1 MLPRTQRQKEILDY
15 ITRFQ
20 ERHGYI
26 PSYAQI
32 ARQFGVKS
40 RATIAKHIAALERRG
55 LLVREHED
63 GSFALNVKVEDK
75 SSDSLCEVKL
85 LGRIA
90 AGAPLE
96 VVDYEERIPVPRF
109 LLGRVKPDRV
119 YALRVKGD
127 SMIDEHIC
135 DGDIALIEN
144 RTDARDGEIVVAL
157 LIEENQATLKQP
169 ARSACKASSAA
180 CSGRVTSFTQS
191 RKDLAKVAISLRLCE
206 IFAPLRETGFK
217 TLVAEVI
224 AEANSQQ
231 GSAPRALLGEAYT
244 RVASATIDSQNC
256 DAAAFHARGSN
267 YLSQP
272 RAELTDLQATVPR

>member
-15 ITRFQ
+15 ITRFL

-55 LLVREHED
+55 LLVREHEE

-96 VVDYEERIPVPRF
+96 VVDCEERIPVPRF

-157 LIEENQATLKQP
+157 LIEENQATLKRLYRRGMNIELQP
-169 ARSACKASSAA
+169 
-180 CSGRVTSFTQS
+180 
-191 RKDLAKVAISLRLCE
+191 
-206 IFAPLRETGFK
+206 
-217 TLVAEVI
+217 
-224 AEANSQQ
+224 ANSQLQPLTIPASHVRVQ
-231 GSAPRALLGEAYT
+231 GIFRGLL
-244 RVASATIDSQNC
+244 RP
-256 DAAAFHARGSN
+256 SN
-267 YLSQP
+267 
-272 RAELTDLQATVPR
+272 

>member
-15 ITRFQ
+15 ITRFL
-20 ERHGYI
+20 ERHGYV

-32 ARQFGVKS
+32 ARHFGVKS

-63 GSFALNVKVEDK
+63 GSFALNVKVEEGNTEA
-75 SSDSLCEVKL
+75 LCEVKL

-90 AGAPLE
+90 AGKPLE

-109 LLGRVKPDRV
+109 LLGRVRPERV

-157 LIEENQATLKQP
+157 LVNENQATLK
-169 ARSACKASSAA
+169 
-180 CSGRVTSFTQS
+180 
-191 RKDLAKVAISLRLCE
+191 RLYRRGPIVE
-206 IFAPLRETGFK
+206 LHP
-217 TLVAEVI
+217 
-224 AEANSQQ
+224 ANSQLEPLSIGASQVRVQ
-231 GSAPRALLGEAYT
+231 GIFRGLL
-244 RVASATIDSQNC
+244 RPSV
-256 DAAAFHARGSN
+256 
-267 YLSQP
+267 
-272 RAELTDLQATVPR
+272 

>member
-1 MLPRTQRQKEILDY
+1 MLRHLQVGRLIFQSTSGEPIRESLNEMLPRTQRQKEILDY
-15 ITRFQ
+15 ITRFL

-75 SSDSLCEVKL
+75 SSDSLCEVKV
-85 LGRIA
+85 LGKIA

-96 VVDYEERIPVPRF
+96 VVDDEERIPVPRF

-157 LIEENQATLKQP
+157 LIEENQATLK
-169 ARSACKASSAA
+169 
-180 CSGRVTSFTQS
+180 
-191 RKDLAKVAISLRLCE
+191 RL
-206 IFAPLRETGFK
+206 F
-217 TLVAEVI
+217 
-224 AEANSQQ
+224 
-231 GSAPRALLGEAYT
+231 
-244 RVASATIDSQNC
+244 
-256 DAAAFHARGSN
+256 DAA
-267 YLSQP
+267 
-272 RAELTDLQATVPR
+272 

>member
-1 MLPRTQRQKEILDY
+1 MNMLPRTQRQKEILDY
-15 ITRFQ
+15 ITSFL
-20 ERHGYI
+20 ERHGYV
-26 PSYAQI
+26 PSYTQI

-40 RATIAKHIAALERRG
+40 RATIAKHIAALEKRG
-55 LLVREHED
+55 LITREHED
-63 GSFALNVKVEDK
+63 GFALNIKVEDT

-109 LLGRVKPDRV
+109 LLGRVSPDRV

-157 LIEENQATLKQP
+157 LIEENQATLKRLYRRGANIELQP
-169 ARSACKASSAA
+169 
-180 CSGRVTSFTQS
+180 
-191 RKDLAKVAISLRLCE
+191 
-206 IFAPLRETGFK
+206 
-217 TLVAEVI
+217 
-224 AEANSQQ
+224 ANSQLQPLTLPASQVRVQ
-231 GSAPRALLGEAYT
+231 GIFRGLL
-244 RVASATIDSQNC
+244 RP
-256 DAAAFHARGSN
+256 SN
-267 YLSQP
+267 WIAQ
-272 RAELTDLQATVPR
+272 T